1 MTYLQIA
8 AANEL
13 MNALRN
19 VHGIAWRIAS
29 LNPDVGCADHLGPFL
44 GFLGNEFAETGG
56 RKGKLS
62 ATFVGKPRLDFGIS
76 KSGGDFTVEL
86 VDNLGGRVA
95 RRPDAEP
102 GTHLVARHEF
112 AHGRDLGQHLRARGS
127 VTASARSFPALTCSI
142 ELTGTLNITCT
153 CPA

>member
-8 AANEL
+8 AANVL

-76 KSGGDFTVEL
+76 KSGGGFSFWFCEK
-86 VDNLGGRVA
+86 LGGGGCCAPACVPWPSPSTRPRIGP
-95 RRPDAEP
+95 RR
-102 GTHLVARHEF
+102 GF
-112 AHGRDLGQHLRARGS
+112 RAR
-127 VTASARSFPALTCSI
+127 APPPCA
-142 ELTGTLNITCT
+142 
-153 CPA
+153 